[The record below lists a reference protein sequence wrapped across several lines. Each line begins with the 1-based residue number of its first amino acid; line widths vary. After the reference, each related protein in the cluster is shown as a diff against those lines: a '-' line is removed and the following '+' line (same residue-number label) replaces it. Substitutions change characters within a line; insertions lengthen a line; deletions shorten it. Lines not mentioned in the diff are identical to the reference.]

1 MATDIPLFVS
11 QIFADSTFTVTVDNA
26 QSLATTRWYYYVSN
40 RSTGSTTSNGQS
52 LLTALEEALR
62 SATTGGPV
70 WTLRLSS
77 TNYRL
82 QISHAHASSQS
93 ITFGGTLGT
102 ALGFASSPVV
112 VAASTT
118 VTADYPSIWQW
129 SPGMPIS
136 GTGPQPWDPAVSYG
150 VPHAVGNAQRAP
162 DQTAA
167 YVSNGVLYD
176 AEIMFNGVE
185 NYYTIRPQSGHTNKD
200 LETWWTNGPRKGR
213 RVLMWR
219 DRADATGS
227 DAPSEGS
234 ATPYNYVQY
243 YPAPELQMNF
253 PAVPTAPPNLYYHD
267 VKLSLWLTEDGETPL
282 TD

>member
-1 MATDIPLFVS
+1 MATDIPAFVS
-11 QIFADSTFTVTVDNA
+11 QIFLTSSDDGITGSAGTATMSTA
-26 QSLATTRWYYYVSN
+26 RWYYLVSN
-40 RSTGSTTSNGQS
+40 RTAASNGQS
-52 LLTALEEALR
+52 LLYALKTALDSATAATWTVTL
-62 SATTGGPV
+62 SATTFKIQ
-70 WTLRLSS
+70 LSHNS
-77 TNYRL
+77 GSNKE
-82 QISHAHASSQS
+82 
-93 ITFGGTLGT
+93 ITFESATLAT
-102 ALGFASSPVV
+102 ALGFT
-112 VAASTT
+112 AATFTVNTATT
-118 VTADYPSIWQW
+118 VTATNLSYFWW

-136 GTGPQPWDPAVSYG
+136 GTGPQPWDPAISYG
-150 VPHAVGNAQRAP
+150 VPHSVGNAQRAP

-176 AEIMFNGVE
+176 AEIMFNGVQD
-185 NYYTIRPQSGHTNKD
+185 YYTIRPQSGHTNKD
-200 LETWWTNGPRKGR
+200 LETWWNNGPRKGR

-227 DAPSEGS
+227 NAPGEGS

-282 TD
+282 SD